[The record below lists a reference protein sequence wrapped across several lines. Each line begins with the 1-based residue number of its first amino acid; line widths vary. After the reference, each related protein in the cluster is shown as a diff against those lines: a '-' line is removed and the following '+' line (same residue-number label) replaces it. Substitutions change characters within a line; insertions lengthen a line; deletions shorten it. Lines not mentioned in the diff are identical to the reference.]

1 MPETQSQSLG
11 WEDAWEKEMATH
23 SSILDWE
30 IPRTEEPGKLY
41 GPWGHKKS
49 DMTRIEQQKLWF
61 TYFSTIASV
70 KPNIK
75 HPGFTIS
82 LGSSFL
88 VKDPISHKPT
98 LNKCVCLSSV
108 DGLDW
113 FNSQTP
119 SREKK
124 NKTLR
129 D

>member
-1 MPETQSQSLG
+1 
-11 WEDAWEKEMATH
+11 MATH

-41 GPWGHKKS
+41 GPWCHKES
-49 DMTRIEQQKLWF
+49 DVTRTEQQKPWF

-108 DGLDW
+108 DGLDQ
-113 FNSQTP
+113 FNSPTP
-119 SREKK
+119 REKK
-124 NKTLR
+124 KKNSKR
-129 D
+129 